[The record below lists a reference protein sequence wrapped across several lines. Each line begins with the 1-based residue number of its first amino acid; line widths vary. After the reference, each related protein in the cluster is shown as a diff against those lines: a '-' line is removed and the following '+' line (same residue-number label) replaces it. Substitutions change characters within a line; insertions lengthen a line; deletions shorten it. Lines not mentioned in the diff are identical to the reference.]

1 MISCQTR
8 TLIHRLK
15 TSNHLLQLQA
25 LLIKTALDHQEYI
38 FSNLI
43 LSSASISIQLSRKM
57 LDNSPTKSPPLF
69 AWNTLIKEY
78 SKSSVPVEAVKLFVM
93 LRRIGLKP
101 DKYTYPFVLKGCGRC
116 SMIGVGGTVHSA
128 VLKTGFDWDLH
139 ISNTLLRMYAACD
152 AIRFSRQV
160 FDKMLERDVVSW
172 SSMIAA
178 YVDWY
183 VISFN
188 KELNPY
194 LLVFSL
200 LII

>member
-1 MISCQTR
+1 MISRQIQT
-8 TLIHRLK
+8 LVHRLK
-15 TSNHLLQLQA
+15 TSNDLLQLQA
-25 LLIKTALDHQEYI
+25 LLIKTALDHQEYM
-38 FSNLI
+38 FSTLI
-43 LSSASISIQLSRKM
+43 LSSASISIQLSRKIF
-57 LDNSPTKSPPLF
+57 DNSPFKRPPLF

-101 DKYTYPFVLKGCGRC
+101 DKYTYPFVLKGCGSC
-116 SMIGVGGTVHSA
+116 SMIGVGGAVHSA

-152 AIRFSRQV
+152 AIWFSRQV
-160 FDKMLERDVVSW
+160 FDKMPERDVVSW

-183 VISFN
+183 VISLN
-188 KELNPY
+188 KGLNP
-194 LLVFSL
+194 
-200 LII
+200 